1 MYVKNFVTQLV
12 GISSCVHDIKVRILS
27 PLAITELLKNK

>member
-12 GISSCVHDIKVRILS
+12 DTSSCVHDIKVRILS
-27 PLAITELLKNK
+27 LLATIELLKNK